1 MMRQTRYGCTYH
13 CRRCS
18 CGESH
23 TSRRPNEFVVHPTD
37 SAGRFFSLV
46 LGFDHRLSPARI
58 DDEGLA
64 YPSTDLRGRTETPPS
79 CVTDTRT
86 HLVLVESIGP
96 APAEGA
102 VNLVG
107 SELGESREASDQQLR
122 CIGARILAQA
132 EKPGSGPKIRIPK
145 SPYGLNLNERGLHV

>member
-1 MMRQTRYGCTYH
+1 MLDKTRDGVLESKTFHGVRPSLRPDAC
-13 CRRCS
+13 CRHSMYRA
-18 CGESH
+18 
-23 TSRRPNEFVVHPTD
+23 FVLPAV
-37 SAGRFFSLV
+37 V
-46 LGFDHRLSPARI
+46 NRLPLRAHKEKT
-58 DDEGLA
+58 EGLTHPQEA
-64 YPSTDLRGRTETPPS
+64 SPS

-122 CIGARILAQA
+122 CIGARRLAQ
-132 EKPGSGPKIRIPK
+132 ETKRGSGLKIRIPK
-145 SPYGLNLNERGLHV
+145 SPYGLNLNL